1 MLIYMRI
8 LVWII
13 SCLFIVPLN
22 SSFAAVAEK
31 DIFDLSIKELMQV
44 RISLA
49 TKTEETVLTV
59 PSTITIFERA
69 DIESLG
75 VKNAYDVM
83 NFVPGFQMTRGDW
96 VGAVPKEHARG
107 VYLDNG
113 YILVMINGERL
124 NEVSFG
130 KASVYTP
137 HIPVDI
143 IERIEVIRGP
153 GSALYGSNAFL
164 GVLNIITQQSVKQLK
179 VSIGEKGYQQLSSS
193 WQKKLSKDLRLHSNI
208 SIEKSNG
215 HQYTSPLNRQVKD
228 PYSNT
233 YLELGAHYKNNKL
246 NIRYSEN
253 ELDEFINLG
262 GYSVDN
268 IHTSESFSISGK
280 SKIWHNDKHQLEIKA
295 SYSLFEI
302 KSAGMALAKESGL
315 IENDF
320 LVGPFWRTQSSD
332 VNLDHSWIVNPRIH
346 LNSGVEYRRAN
357 QFQSGNAVTY
367 YDYQQERIIVNDDNY
382 LDKIVA
388 IAVMPETKALN
399 QAQAMHGIYSQ
410 LKWQVANNISL
421 FLGARYDKVIDIDHK
436 LSPRAAAVWQA
447 NKNHSLK
454 LQYGESFR
462 TPVNNELYSNDSVT
476 NGNPNLSSEFV
487 KTTELVWI
495 YQHNDFSS
503 ELVFFHNDLRD
514 FINKVPDDGDAQ
526 FTFVNHVDMEIS
538 GLESSASVELTP
550 KLRFS
555 LNYTHLFD
563 DPINES
569 FKHFGSANLS
579 YKSGQWKFN
588 VNGIWRD
595 EVTLPPINNIR
606 FIQKQYFLIS
616 GKVTYELDKKQQL
629 SFIAQNLLDKDY
641 VVFDPRVFNGEVPG
655 KGREIS
661 VSYRYQF

>member
-1 MLIYMRI
+1 MRI
-8 LVWII
+8 FVWII

-59 PSTITIFERA
+59 PSTITVFERT

-113 YILVMINGERL
+113 YILVMVNGERL

-137 HIPVDI
+137 HIPIGI

-164 GVLNIITQQSVKQLK
+164 GVLNIITQQSFKQLK

-193 WQKKLSKDLRLHSNI
+193 WQKNLSKDLRLHSNI

-320 LVGPFWRTQSSD
+320 LVGPFWQTQSSD

-346 LNSGVEYRRAN
+346 LNSGVEYRRAD

-367 YDYQQERIIVNDDNY
+367 YDYQQERIIVSDENY

-399 QAQAMHGIYSQ
+399 QAQEMHGIYSQ

-447 NKNHSLK
+447 NKHHSLK

-495 YQHNDFSS
+495 YQRKDFSS

-526 FTFVNHVDMEIS
+526 FTFANHVDMEIS
-538 GLESSASVELTP
+538 GLESSASVELTR
-550 KLRFS
+550 KLRLS

-579 YKSGQWKFN
+579 YKLGQWKFN

-595 EVTLPPINNIR
+595 EVILPPINDVR

>member
-1 MLIYMRI
+1 MKIF
-8 LVWII
+8 VWII
-13 SCLFIVPLN
+13 SCLFIVTLN
-22 SSFAAVAEK
+22 SSFAAVVEK

-59 PSTITIFERA
+59 PSTITVFERT

-113 YILVMINGERL
+113 YILVMLNGERL

-137 HIPVDI
+137 HIPIDI

-179 VSIGEKGYQQLSSS
+179 VSIGEKGYKQLSSS
-193 WQKKLSKDLRLHSNI
+193 WQKSLSKNLRLHSNI

-367 YDYQQERIIVNDDNY
+367 YDYQQERIIVSDENY

-421 FLGARYDKVIDIDHK
+421 FLGARYDNVIDIDHK

-555 LNYTHLFD
+555 VNYTHLFD

-595 EVTLPPINNIR
+595 EVTLPPINDVR

>member
-1 MLIYMRI
+1 MKIF
-8 LVWII
+8 VWII
-13 SCLFIVPLN
+13 SCLFIVTLN
-22 SSFAAVAEK
+22 SSFAAVVEK

-59 PSTITIFERA
+59 PSTITVFERT

-113 YILVMINGERL
+113 YILVMLNGERL

-137 HIPVDI
+137 HIPIDI

-179 VSIGEKGYQQLSSS
+179 VSIGEKGYKQLSSS
-193 WQKKLSKDLRLHSNI
+193 WQKSLSKNLRLHSNI

-302 KSAGMALAKESGL
+302 KSAGMALAEESGL

-367 YDYQQERIIVNDDNY
+367 YDYQQERIIVSDENY

-421 FLGARYDKVIDIDHK
+421 FLGARYDNVIDIDHK

-555 LNYTHLFD
+555 VNYTHLFD

-595 EVTLPPINNIR
+595 EVTLPPINDVR